1 MFSVGKTETKSEDK
15 KDPPK
20 FSFGSGS
27 SVKSKDAAPKFSF
40 GSKSDNKKDEKDEPA
55 KPAGGFFANLGGE
68 FIYSWILM
76 RCNHRSKVVFAI

>member
-1 MFSVGKTETKSEDK
+1 MFSFGKTETKTEEK

-27 SVKSKDAAPKFSF
+27 SDQSKEAAPKFSF
-40 GSKSDNKKDEKDEPA
+40 GSKSDDKKDEKDEPV

-68 FIYSWILM
+68 
-76 RCNHRSKVVFAI
+76 